1 MKNNFIDISKQAID
15 EIDVMNKDTMDMCN
29 ISYAECFPVY
39 ISREINIDNKS
50 YGMSMEI
57 TIKPIKQRSKI

>member
-1 MKNNFIDISKQAID
+1 
-15 EIDVMNKDTMDMCN
+15 MNKDTMDMCN

-39 ISREINIDNKS
+39 ISREINIDGKR

-57 TIKPIKQRSKI
+57 TIKPIK